1 MLAPAIA
8 QTSSFGS
15 AAGKGRTGMVDA
27 RDVAAAAAQIASSP
41 AEHAG
46 QTYWLSGPEPISNYD
61 VAAVLSK
68 LLSRTITYREIT
80 FEENR
85 DAMIRAGVPAPIA
98 EMNAQAFSL
107 TAEGDAEWIT
117 EDVPALLGRPGRT
130 FEQFAADHATAFS

>member
-1 MLAPAIA
+1 MPARPLA
-8 QTSSFGS
+8 QRS
-15 AAGKGRTGMVDA
+15 RTDLQL
-27 RDVAAAAAQIASSP
+27 RRSRR
-41 AEHAG
+41 
-46 QTYWLSGPEPISNYD
+46 LSE
-61 VAAVLSK
+61 

-98 EMNAQAFSL
+98 EMNAQASSL